1 MTTIR
6 GATTPSNKEL
16 KLTSAERIGR
26 SQLIP
31 GVGPTMAGPR
41 PTTVAGRKYQ
51 MIADL
56 NWRAIGLLTAEAYA
70 NGRLTEL
77 E

>member
-1 MTTIR
+1 MVPGWSSRRTAGHH
-6 GATTPSNKEL
+6 GAPSKV
-16 KLTSAERIGR
+16 APFAAYRR
-26 SQLIP
+26 
-31 GVGPTMAGPR
+31 VGPTTAGPR
-41 PTTVAGRKYQ
+41 PTTVAGRKCQ

>member
-1 MTTIR
+1 MNLTR
-6 GATTPSNKEL
+6 VGAGAGHRRRDVAPSKV
-16 KLTSAERIGR
+16 AV
-26 SQLIP
+26 QVMP

-41 PTTVAGRKYQ
+41 PTTVAGRKCQ